1 MQTALDLVTFQ
12 VTQEQANK
20 ILLAV
25 ITRSSRFIEL
35 ALKNDD
41 VLESEIER
49 KISNDY
55 RGLHDKLM
63 AQMQGE

>member
-55 RGLHDKLM
+55 RELHDKLM